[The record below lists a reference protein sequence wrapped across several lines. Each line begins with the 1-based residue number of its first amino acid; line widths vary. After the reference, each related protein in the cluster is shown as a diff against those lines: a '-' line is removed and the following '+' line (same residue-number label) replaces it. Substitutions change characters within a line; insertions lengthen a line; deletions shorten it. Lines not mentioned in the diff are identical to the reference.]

1 METHGSIE
9 VSYRTLAIDAGRFG
23 QILDRQYVC
32 LDVILEGATVEVGAH
47 AVRLKL
53 QGFVAVENGL
63 AELATQTVV
72 SSPAKIS
79 LERKK
84 GKYFISLFF
93 LYPIY
98 TCSA

>member
-9 VSYRTLAIDAGRFG
+9 VSYRTLAIDAGRLG
-23 QILDRQYVC
+23 QILDGQNIC
-32 LDVILEGATVEVGAH
+32 LDVIFKGATVEVGTD

-53 QGFVAVENGL
+53 QGFVAVEDGL

-84 GKYFISLFF
+84 G
-93 LYPIY
+93 
-98 TCSA
+98 